1 MISFIFLTLP
11 FWLNFCLKS
20 NWESENLWRMFKI
33 KHSYSKIVV
42 LSLAAFSLLLSTG
55 VGVSSADA
63 SAPVAIVK
71 KVSGSVIVVRQG
83 QTIPATNGLEIW
95 ENDTLRTGR
104 NGSIGI
110 VFNDDTFL
118 SLGPGSILVID
129 EFVFAPKQGKF
140 SIVIR
145 MLKGTATY
153 LSGLISKL
161 SPDSAYFKTP
171 SASIGIRGTKFV
183 VKVEG
188 D

>member
-1 MISFIFLTLP
+1 MKCT
-11 FWLNFCLKS
+11 
-20 NWESENLWRMFKI
+20 
-33 KHSYSKIVV
+33 YSKIVL

-55 VGVSSADA
+55 RDVSSADA

-71 KVSGSVIVVRQG
+71 KISGSATVIRQG
-83 QTIPATNGLEIW
+83 QPIPATNGLKIW
-95 ENDTLRTGR
+95 ENDMLRTGH

-118 SLGPGSILVID
+118 SLGPGSILFID

-145 MLKGTATY
+145 MVKGTAAY

-161 SPDSAYFKTP
+161 SPDSAHFKTP
-171 SASIGIRGTKFV
+171 TASIGIRGTKFV

-188 D
+188 E

>member
-1 MISFIFLTLP
+1 MKCT
-11 FWLNFCLKS
+11 
-20 NWESENLWRMFKI
+20 
-33 KHSYSKIVV
+33 YSKIVV

-55 VGVSSADA
+55 RDVSSADA
-63 SAPVAIVK
+63 SVPVAIVK
-71 KVSGSVIVVRQG
+71 KISGRATVVRQG
-83 QTIPATNGLEIW
+83 QPIPATNGLEIW
-95 ENDTLRTGR
+95 ENDTLRTGPD
-104 NGSIGI
+104 GSIGI

-145 MLKGTATY
+145 MLKGTAAY

-161 SPDSAYFKTP
+161 APESAHFKTP
-171 SASIGIRGTKFV
+171 TASIGIRGTKFV

-188 D
+188 E

>member
-1 MISFIFLTLP
+1 M
-11 FWLNFCLKS
+11 
-20 NWESENLWRMFKI
+20 
-33 KHSYSKIVV
+33 KHAYSKIVV

-55 VGVSSADA
+55 RDVSSADV
-63 SAPVAIVK
+63 SVPVAIVK
-71 KVSGSVIVVRQG
+71 KLSGSATVVRQG
-83 QTIPATNGLEIW
+83 QPIAATNGLEIW

-140 SIVIR
+140 SIMIR
-145 MLKGTATY
+145 MLKGTAAY

-161 SPDSAYFKTP
+161 SPDSAHFKTP
-171 SASIGIRGTKFV
+171 TASIGIRGTKFV

-188 D
+188 E